1 MKKTR
6 VDLDPKG
13 PITFEREVAIPTPT
27 GEALQVCFAFVV
39 RSRVEYAEFVTR
51 RISRMKVFEEPQAE
65 VLKIEAQPERKPELA
80 DLAAEANKRAA
91 ENILDMARDWGIE
104 GADFTR
110 ENVVKFCNLY
120 PGAERAIFDDY
131 QTGSLEGRLG
141 NLPT

>member
-13 PITFEREVAIPTPT
+13 PITFEREVAIPTAT
-27 GEALQVCFAFVV
+27 GVELKVGFAFVV
-39 RSRVEYAEFVTR
+39 RSRLDYAEFVKR
-51 RISRMKVFEEPQAE
+51 RIDRMRPFEEQAE
-65 VLKIEAQPERKPELA
+65 EVRAAP
-80 DLAAEANKRAA
+80 DLAVLAADANQRAA
-91 ENILDMARDWGIE
+91 DNILDMATDWGIE

-110 ENVVKFCNLY
+110 ENVIKFCNLY